1 MYVCHHDLLIFTT
14 SYESV
19 QDLCP
24 FVIFLYITGYYT
36 CIFIQQKN
44 GGGTIVE
51 NTTLGIK
58 RDINFYKNIAKETGV
73 NVIAGTGQLRLAFG
87 FILVSCSEI

>member
-1 MYVCHHDLLIFTT
+1 MYFDAT
-14 SYESV
+14 
-19 QDLCP
+19 
-24 FVIFLYITGYYT
+24 
-36 CIFIQQKN
+36 FIQQKN

-58 RDINFYKNIAKETGV
+58 RDINFYKNVAKETGV

-87 FILVSCSEI
+87 FILLSCAEI